1 MKFTPDKAQQLMKKH
16 LDTHGDALLFVGM
29 GVGKTAGSLHALSEL
44 ILDGGSI
51 GALVVAPRLVS
62 VLTWPE
68 EVKAF
73 DEFKWMKVASL
84 RTESG
89 KAAFLDGK
97 AHIYTI
103 NYESLH
109 VVANLVKARRGSLPY
124 DTIIWDELTCAK
136 NPSSKRINRYR
147 ASVPRPQR
155 SWGLTGTPMPNS
167 EMDLF
172 AQVRLVDGGKRL
184 GTHVTAFRD
193 RWFQKEDWQ
202 GYKYSARPGAKG
214 QIESAIADIT
224 LTLRTEDWVDIPD
237 PHYDDVV
244 VPLGDDLGSQYD
256 KLKKDL
262 FLELKNGGE
271 ITAVNAAALVTKLLQ
286 FTSGVSYDEE
296 RVTHEI
302 HDLKM
307 RALRKLVKEVNSPI
321 LVMVQFQHEQT
332 RLRKAF
338 PEARFFADATSHSS
352 QTALKEAW
360 NAGKVPILVGHPKS
374 IGHGLNLQ
382 HGGHHIVWISL
393 TFSREQYE
401 QANCRLIRRGQK
413 KNVVVHRLMC
423 PDTVDDIVASALELK
438 ASNETRVLATL
449 KALEETRDGR

>member
-1 MKFTPDKAQQLMKKH
+1 MKFTPDKAQVLMKHH
-16 LDTHGDALLFVGM
+16 LDIHEDALLFIGM

-44 ILDGGSI
+44 LLDGGSI

-62 VLTWPE
+62 VLTWPH
-68 EVKAF
+68 EVK
-73 DEFKWMKVASL
+73 EFEEFQWMKIVSL
-84 RTESG
+84 RTSAG

-109 VVANLVKARRGSLPY
+109 VVSNLVKARRGSLPY
-124 DTIIWDELTCAK
+124 DVIIWDELTNAK
-136 NPSSKRINRYR
+136 NPSSKRINRFR
-147 ASVPRPQR
+147 ASVPRPPR
-155 SWGLTGTPMPNS
+155 NWGLTGTPIPNS

-172 AQVRLVDGGKRL
+172 AQVRLIDGGKRL
-184 GTHVTAFRD
+184 GTHATAFRD
-193 RWFQKEDWQ
+193 RWFQKEDYM
-202 GYKYSARPGAKG
+202 GYKWGAKQG
-214 QIESAIADIT
+214 AKDQIEQAISDIT

-237 PHYDDVV
+237 PHYNDIS
-244 VPLGDDLGSQYD
+244 VPLSGDLEEQYEILR
-256 KLKKDL
+256 KEL
-262 FLELKNGGE
+262 FLELKSGGE

-286 FTSGVSYDEE
+286 FTSGVSYDTE
-296 RVTHEI
+296 RETHEI

-307 RALRKLVKEVNSPI
+307 RALSKVVKDADSPV
-321 LVMVQFQHEQT
+321 LVMVQFQHEQV

-338 PEARFFADATSHSS
+338 PEARFFADAKSHAA
-352 QTALKEAW
+352 QTALKDDW
-360 NAGKVPILVGHPKS
+360 NAGRVPILVGHPKS

-382 HGGHHIVWISL
+382 HGGHHVVWISL

-423 PDTVDDIVASALELK
+423 PDTVDEVVASVLELK
-438 ASNETRVLATL
+438 SSNEKRILATL
-449 KALEETRDGR
+449 KALEESRDGR